1 MATSRDNSSHGNKLT
16 NETVDVLIIGAGA
29 SGAAIAWSLLETR
42 MRIVCLEQGP
52 HVADSQ
58 FPSRQQDYELA
69 RYAGFS
75 CDPNVRKLRYDYPI
89 NVEDSCIAPVNFN
102 AVGGST
108 INFLGHWP
116 RMRPSD
122 FRVGTLDGVAD
133 DWPIDYETLA
143 PFYEVNDRNT
153 GVSGLGGNPAYP
165 DYAPDLPPIPL
176 GKLGQTLARGFNEL
190 GWHWWPSDVAILS
203 ENRDGR
209 QKCVNAGTC
218 DLGCAA
224 GAKGGTN
231 FTYWPMLEAAGV
243 ELRTECRVREILVD
257 QETGFATGVLFHDA
271 NGAVHQQNAELVVVA
286 CNGIGTPRL
295 LLNSVSPLFPDG
307 LANRSDQVGRN
318 LMFHPLTGVAGVFDE
333 PMKGHEG
340 PMACSILS
348 QEFYESDP
356 TRDFVRGYGLHSGR
370 STTPMTFAL
379 GGYGVDDPIPWGRAH
394 REIMDDVYPYLA
406 GLTVV
411 TEDLPEAHNRVTL
424 DSNLVDSDQI
434 PAPKIN
440 YRLSDNTRA
449 MLKHGTRQATEVL
462 RAAGARRIL
471 AKSSDAVWWRAGW
484 HQMGTCRMSTDPEN
498 SVVNGWGRCHDVKN
512 LFIVDGSIFVT
523 AGAVNPTS
531 TIQALALYVGDRI
544 KKNIANLFD

>member
-1 MATSRDNSSHGNKLT
+1 MSD
-16 NETVDVLIIGAGA
+16 EPVDVLIIGAGA

-42 MRIVCLEQGP
+42 MRILCLEQGP
-52 HVADSQ
+52 HLPDSAY
-58 FPSRQQDYELA
+58 PSRRDDYELA
-69 RYAGFS
+69 RYAEFS
-75 CDPNVRKLRYDYPI
+75 CDPNVRRLKQDYPI
-89 NVEDSCIAPVNFN
+89 NVEDSCISPVNYN
-102 AVGGST
+102 GVGGST

-122 FRVGTLDGVAD
+122 FRTRSLDGVAE
-133 DWPIDYETLA
+133 DWPIDYATLE
-143 PFYEVNDRNT
+143 PFYEQNDRNT

-165 DYAPDLPPIPL
+165 DYRPELPPIPL
-176 GKLGQTLARGFNEL
+176 GRLGRTLARGFNEL

-203 ENRDGR
+203 RDRDGR
-209 QKCVNAGTC
+209 SRCVNAGTC

-231 FTYWPMLEAAGV
+231 FTYWPILENAGV
-243 ELRTECRVREILVD
+243 ELRTECRVREVLVD
-257 QETGFATGVLFHDA
+257 KGTGFARGVLYHGPD
-271 NGAVHQQNAELVVVA
+271 GELHEQRAELVILA

-295 LLNSVSPLFPDG
+295 LLNSSSTLFPDG
-307 LANRSDQVGRN
+307 LANRSGQVGRN

-356 TRDFVRGYGLHSGR
+356 GRGFVRGYGLHSGR

-379 GGYGVDDPIPWGRAH
+379 GGYGIDNPIPWGQAH
-394 REIMDDVYPYLA
+394 REIMDEIYPFLA

-424 DSNLVDSDQI
+424 DPTLTDSDGV
-434 PAPKIN
+434 PAPKIS
-440 YRLSDNTRA
+440 YRLGENTRA
-449 MLKHGTRQATEVL
+449 MLEHGTERAVELLQ
-462 RAAGARRIL
+462 AAGARRVL
-471 AKSSDAVWWRAGW
+471 HKNSDDVWWRAGW
-484 HQMGTCRMSTDPEN
+484 HQMGTCRMGDDPDT

-531 TIQALALYVGDRI
+531 TIQALALYIGDSI

>member
-1 MATSRDNSSHGNKLT
+1 MNRDA
-16 NETVDVLIIGAGA
+16 VDVLIIGAGA

-42 MRIVCLEQGP
+42 MRILCLEQGP
-52 HVADSQ
+52 HVPDSQ
-58 FPSRQQDYELA
+58 FPSRREDYELA
-69 RYAGFS
+69 RYAEFS
-75 CDPNVRKLRYDYPI
+75 CDPNVRQLKYDYPI

-116 RMRPSD
+116 RMKPSD
-122 FRVGTLDGVAD
+122 FRTATLDGVGS
-133 DWPIDYETLA
+133 DWPVDYATLA
-143 PFYEVNDRNT
+143 PFYDMNDQNT
-153 GVSGLGGNPAYP
+153 GVSGLAGNPAYP
-165 DYAPDLPPIPL
+165 DYAPDLPPIPI
-176 GKLGQTLARGFNEL
+176 GKLGQTLARGFNKL

-203 ENRDGR
+203 EDRDGR

-231 FTYWPMLEAAGV
+231 FTYWPMLENAGV
-243 ELRTECRVREILVD
+243 ELRTESRVREILVD
-257 QETGFATGVLFHDA
+257 QHTGLASGVLYHDSE
-271 NGAVHQQNAELVVVA
+271 GRLQEQKAELVIVA

-295 LLNSVSPLFPDG
+295 LLNSTSRLFPEG

-318 LMFHPLTGVAGVFDE
+318 LMFHPLTGVSGVFDE
-333 PMKGHEG
+333 PMLGHEG

-348 QEFYESDP
+348 QEFYESDAN
-356 TRDFVRGYGLHSGR
+356 RDFVRGYGLHSGR

-379 GGYGVDDPIPWGRAH
+379 GGFGVDQPIAWGDEH
-394 REIMDDVYPYLA
+394 RRIMDEVYPYLA

-424 DSNLVDSDQI
+424 DKSLTDSDGMA
-434 PAPKIN
+434 APKVH
-440 YRLSDNTRA
+440 YRLGENTRA
-449 MLKHGTRQATEVL
+449 MLKHGTERATEL
-462 RAAGARRIL
+462 LYAAGATHVL
-471 AKSSDAVWWRAGW
+471 TKNPDDVWWRAGW
-484 HQMGTCRMSTDPEN
+484 HQMGTCRMGDDPDT

-531 TIQALALYVGDRI
+531 TIQALALYIGDSI